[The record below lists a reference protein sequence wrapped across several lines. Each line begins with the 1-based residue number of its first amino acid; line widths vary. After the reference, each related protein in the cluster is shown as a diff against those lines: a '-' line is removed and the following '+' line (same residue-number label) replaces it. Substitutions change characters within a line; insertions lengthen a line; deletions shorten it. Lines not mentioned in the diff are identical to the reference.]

1 MKNESSK
8 VTMNESLELLKTIK
22 RVDVPEHLYDAILS
36 KIDQRKQPIVSMKWV
51 RAAAAIL
58 LCLVSIEVYLFTK
71 TVNKQNN
78 SLELLVELPNN
89 MLYHE

>member
-1 MKNESSK
+1 MTNESSK
-8 VTMNESLELLKTIK
+8 VTMKESLELLKNIK
-22 RVDVPEHLYDAILS
+22 RVDVPEHLYDTILS
-36 KIDQRKQPIVSMKWV
+36 KIEHRKQPIVSMKWV